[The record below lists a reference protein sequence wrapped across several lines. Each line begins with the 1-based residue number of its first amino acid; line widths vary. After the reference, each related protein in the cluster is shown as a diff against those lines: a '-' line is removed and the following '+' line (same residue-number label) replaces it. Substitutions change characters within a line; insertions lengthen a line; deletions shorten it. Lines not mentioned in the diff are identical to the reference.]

1 MKDQEKVVLDT
12 NILVSVLHSPAG
24 TVGKCFEHVIKNQQM
39 VFTEETSKEFLNVL
53 NQKKFYK
60 IFTAEVKEKFKE
72 SLYGLSKFVEP
83 KLFLDICRDQKDN
96 KFISLAE
103 QERAKYLVTGDEDLL
118 AIDRKSIKTA
128 IVTPRQ
134 FLEQERVIAQ
144 QPAIPVTMPKEI
156 KRKSQ

>member
-1 MKDQEKVVLDT
+1 MTEQKKVVIDT
-12 NILVSVLHSPAG
+12 NMLVSALLNSAG
-24 TVGKCFEHVIKNQQM
+24 NAGQGFKQAVQKYQM
-39 VFTEETSKEFLNVL
+39 VFTRETWNELSITLDK
-53 NQKKFYK
+53 KKFYK